1 MVAAFPTLPRGP
13 AAVRAGWLAR
23 EIVVGAGAVA
33 LIVTSAEL
41 RLPIGVPGHR
51 GLIWLTLLVAVAA
64 TSRART
70 TVLAVG
76 AASAIGLPA
85 VGGAPGHG
93 GRYVLAAAL
102 LYVLTDLAAVRRRPW
117 LLALAAAPIHLLA
130 VGASTGLLGAAGI
143 ATKIGGHLG
152 FGLGAGALGLLT
164 AARPGHTS
172 AGSAGSPPGSA
183 GSTGTAPARWPGS
196 PDRSPPRPRR

>member
-1 MVAAFPTLPRGP
+1 MVAAFSTLAPGP

-33 LIVTSAEL
+33 LIVTSAGL

-51 GLIWLTLLVAVAA
+51 GLIWLTVLVAVAA
-64 TSRART
+64 TSRSRT

-76 AASAIGLPA
+76 AASAMGLA
-85 VGGAPGHG
+85 ALGGAPGQG
-93 GRYVLAAAL
+93 GRYVLAAVL
-102 LYVLTDLAAVRRRPW
+102 LSVLADLTAVQRRPW

-143 ATKIGGHLG
+143 AAKIAGHLG
-152 FGLGAGALGLLT
+152 FGLGAGALGLL
-164 AARPGHTS
+164 AAGGVARAITPADAPCASAS
-172 AGSAGSPPGSA
+172 AGPTS
-183 GSTGTAPARWPGS
+183 
-196 PDRSPPRPRR
+196 RR

>member
-1 MVAAFPTLPRGP
+1 SRSADRHRPTPRPPQTPPHPRSRIRADSSKYIPQLRYPAGMVAAFPTLPRGP

-76 AASAIGLPA
+76 AAS
-85 VGGAPGHG
+85 
-93 GRYVLAAAL
+93 
-102 LYVLTDLAAVRRRPW
+102 
-117 LLALAAAPIHLLA
+117 
-130 VGASTGLLGAAGI
+130 
-143 ATKIGGHLG
+143 
-152 FGLGAGALGLLT
+152 
-164 AARPGHTS
+164 
-172 AGSAGSPPGSA
+172 
-183 GSTGTAPARWPGS
+183 
-196 PDRSPPRPRR
+196 